1 MNIESINFDTFVKL
15 MPAFSVALMLLG
27 LWGVATR
34 KNLIKIFISLAI
46 AETGVNLLFI
56 SLTNY
61 SGKAAPIIAQAN
73 EVTGYTDPLP
83 HALILTSIVIG
94 TAVTAL
100 GLALVVRYYER
111 RGTLNITKLQE
122 LKN

>member
-1 MNIESINFDTFVKL
+1 MEQFATV
-15 MPAFSVALMLLG
+15 MPLFSTALLLLG

-34 KNLIKIFISLAI
+34 KNLIKIFISLAV

-56 SLTNY
+56 SLTDF
-61 SGKAAPIIAQAN
+61 SGKMAPIITDAL
-73 EVTGYTDPLP
+73 VTTGFTDPLP
-83 HALILTSIVIG
+83 QALILTSIVIG

-100 GLALVVRYYER
+100 GLALTARYYER
-111 RGTLNITKLQE
+111 TGNLNITKMKE

>member
-1 MNIESINFDTFVKL
+1 MISFSI
-15 MPAFSVALMLLG
+15 AMLLIG
-27 LWGVATR
+27 LWGAVTQ
-34 KNLIKIFISLAI
+34 KNLIKIFISFGI

-56 SLTNY
+56 AIAEY
-61 SGKAAPIIAQAN
+61 MGKKAPIIADPQM
-73 EVTGYTDPLP
+73 VTGYADPLP

-100 GLALVVRYYER
+100 GLTLTARYYGR
-111 RGTLNITKLQE
+111 KGTLDISKMKE

>member
-1 MNIESINFDTFVKL
+1 MMSISSIL
-15 MPAFSVALMLLG
+15 LMLIG
-27 LWGVATR
+27 LWGAITQ
-34 KNLIKIFISLAI
+34 KNLIKIFISLGI

-56 SLTNY
+56 SIADY
-61 SGKAAPIIAQAN
+61 VGKKAPIIADPN
-73 EVTGYTDPLP
+73 IVTGYADPLP

-100 GLALVVRYYER
+100 GLTFTARYYCQK
-111 RGTLNITKLQE
+111 GTLDISRMKE

>member
-1 MNIESINFDTFVKL
+1 MIVFSIC
-15 MPAFSVALMLLG
+15 MLFIG
-27 LWGVATR
+27 LWGAITQ
-34 KNLIKIFISLAI
+34 KNLIKIFISFGI

-56 SLTNY
+56 AIADY
-61 SGKAAPIIAQAN
+61 MGKKAPIISN
-73 EVTGYTDPLP
+73 PEVVSGYVDPLP

-100 GLALVVRYYER
+100 GLTLTARYYGLK
-111 RGTLNITKLQE
+111 GTLDISKMKE